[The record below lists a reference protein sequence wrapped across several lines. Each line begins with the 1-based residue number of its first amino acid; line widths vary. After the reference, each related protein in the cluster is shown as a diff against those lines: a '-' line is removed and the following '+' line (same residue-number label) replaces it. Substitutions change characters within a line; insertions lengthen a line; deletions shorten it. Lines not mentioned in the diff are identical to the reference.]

1 MFHQQLRSRTMELT
15 ALMATCDSQIVCKQ
29 ALTPQT
35 LFVGSPLAGNSQAIA
50 RKRESYDSQTL

>member
-1 MFHQQLRSRTMELT
+1 MELT

-29 ALTPQT
+29 ALAPQT

-50 RKRESYDSQTL
+50 HKRESYDSQTL